1 MGWKGTVRSINAA
14 YRAADRDSKRRHRE
28 LQRQGNEYAK
38 MQLLDQAA
46 YEVDAYENHLERFLS
61 IHKESTS
68 PINWLGIK
76 NQSEPKKLALSTEHA
91 NAAKQIEA
99 AYKPTWI
106 DRLFGLEQ
114 KKRAKLASEIKQAI
128 EKDIS
133 TNSQA
138 ELEWMNAHAEW
149 SSDVALAEGVLKN
162 DSKAKLEAIRQI
174 DPFSEISDLG
184 SELKFSMDE
193 TGLLECELMAHG
205 KSVIPDE
212 VKSLLS
218 SGKLSVKKM
227 PITKFNELYQDYVCG
242 CALRI
247 SHEIFSILPEEK
259 VVITVVDTLLNTS
272 TGHLEEQPILSV
284 LVPRAT
290 VLRLNMETVDP
301 SESMS
306 NFVHN
311 MSFSKKTGFSAVT
324 KLSLTIG

>member
-28 LQRQGNEYAK
+28 LQRQEKEYAK

-46 YEVDAYENHLERFLS
+46 YDVDAYENHLERFLS
-61 IHKESTS
+61 IHKESIS

-76 NQSEPKKLALSTEHA
+76 NQSEPKKLAPSAEHED
-91 NAAKQIEA
+91 AAKQIEA

-114 KKRAKLASEIKQAI
+114 KKRAKLASEIKQAV
-128 EKDIS
+128 EQDIS
-133 TNSQA
+133 ANSQA
-138 ELEWMNAHAEW
+138 ELEWMNAHTEW

-174 DPFSEISDLG
+174 DPFSEISELG
-184 SELKFSMDE
+184 SELKFSIKE
-193 TGLLECELMAHG
+193 TGLLECELIAHG
-205 KSVIPDE
+205 KSVIPYE
-212 VKSLLS
+212 IKSLLS

-242 CALRI
+242 CTLRI

-259 VVITVVDTLLNTS
+259 IVITVIDSLLNSS
-272 TGHLEEQPILSV
+272 TGHLEELPILSV
-284 LVPRAT
+284 MVPRAT

-301 SESMS
+301 SDSMS

-311 MSFSKKTGFSAVT
+311 MSFNKKTGFSAVP
-324 KLSLTIG
+324 KISLAAN